1 MRAPAVI
8 AIALLAVAWSASAQ
22 AQLALTNLVEARV
35 GTNPFRPELPKNRNE
50 IYDLLDLDYTLS
62 SVRLGL
68 RFESYHQ
75 GYESQAFEPGYDAI
89 TQRYAEWNDDHLRAR
104 VGNFY
109 TILGRGLIHRSF
121 QLPGVVLDQTL
132 APARYSPSRD
142 LDGVIVEGRAG
153 PIAARAFSGRPNS
166 GEYAPSAVKLLPD
179 FELYRGLVSGAQVV
193 GTVWR
198 DSKVGLAYAR
208 LSGEGEGQKE
218 FGSTFIEV
226 DPLRLAGIRSVQMPI
241 YAEVARQN
249 ADWGRE
255 WGIGV
260 ADSDTAAVYASA
272 NLVWGAATFSAE
284 WKDYRAFR
292 LGSNDPPSLV
302 REHSFYLLNRSTH
315 FLLADREEGYQL
327 EGSYTLPAWGTLT
340 LNSTRADGRSGKPV
354 RFEERYGELHVAP
367 HAWDRFEGTAFWARG
382 KDEFLGASVSDRTI
396 AGTAATVR
404 FLTEWSANVDLEWL
418 EAQRIDFFGRPVA
431 HYRDR
436 YAVVGVS
443 RADWGSLA
451 FVWERSTD
459 PDIEDPDNYD
469 TPNVEPNVFTSV
481 VASARLGERHDAT
494 LFAGERRGGPACTAG
509 TCYIVEPFRG
519 VELRLTSR
527 F

>member
-1 MRAPAVI
+1 MRGAAL
-8 AIALLAVAWSASAQ
+8 IALVMVALAWGTRAS

-35 GTNPFRPELPKNRNE
+35 GTNPFRPDLPENRNE
-50 IYDLLDLDYTLS
+50 IYDLLDLDYTLA

-75 GYESQAFEPGYDAI
+75 GYESQEFEPGYDAV
-89 TQRYAEWNDDHLRAR
+89 TQRYAEWNDEHVRVR

-121 QLPGVVLDQTL
+121 QLPGVILDQTL
-132 APARYSPSRD
+132 APSRYSPSRD
-142 LDGVIVEGRAG
+142 VDGVLAEARWG
-153 PIAARAFSGRPNS
+153 PIATRAFSGRPNS
-166 GEYAPSAVKLLPD
+166 GEYAPSAAKLLPG
-179 FELYRGLVSGAQVV
+179 FELYRGLVSGAQAV

-198 DSKVGLAYAR
+198 DAKLGLGYAR
-208 LSGEGEGQKE
+208 LSGEGEGQRE
-218 FGSTFIEV
+218 FGSTFVEL
-226 DPLRLAGIRSVQMPI
+226 DPLRMAGVNAVQLPI
-241 YAEVARQN
+241 YAEVAREN

-260 ADSDTAAVYASA
+260 GDRDTAAVYASA
-272 NLVWGAATFSAE
+272 NLLWGPATFSAE

-302 REHSFYLLNRSTH
+302 REHSYYLLNRSTH
-315 FLLADREEGYQL
+315 FLFADREEGFQL

-340 LNSTRADGRSGKPV
+340 LNSTRSDGRNGKPV
-354 RFEERYGELHVAP
+354 RFEERYGELHLAP
-367 HAWDRFEGTAFWARG
+367 RADDRFEGTAFLARG
-382 KDEFLGASVSDRTI
+382 KDEFLTASVSDRTI
-396 AGTAATVR
+396 AGGAATVR
-404 FLTEWSANVDLEWL
+404 ILGAWSANLDLERL
-418 EAQRIDFFGRPVA
+418 EAQRIDFFGRPVVRY
-431 HYRDR
+431 HDQ
-436 YAVVGVS
+436 YAVIGVS

-451 FVWERSTD
+451 FAWERTTD
-459 PDIEDPDNYD
+459 PDAEDPGDFG
-469 TPNVEPNVFTSV
+469 TPQVEPNVFTNV
-481 VASARLGERHDAT
+481 VASARLGEHHDAT

-509 TCYIVEPFRG
+509 TCYVVEPFRG